1 MKYTS
6 KINRTV
12 ELVNYLCYTAN
23 CRHCILVGNKCN
35 QIPLSEDARDEVQ
48 EYVEQKCMLGYHEVS
63 TETSENINE
72 LFQCLVK
79 IPHLVQLPE
88 GV

>member
-1 MKYTS
+1 M
-6 KINRTV
+6 
-12 ELVNYLCYTAN
+12 
-23 CRHCILVGNKCN
+23 LVGNNCN
-35 QIPLSEDARDEVQ
+35 QIPLSEDVRDKVQ
-48 EYVEQKCMLGYHEVS
+48 EYVKQECMLGYHEVS